1 MSGHVPPSNSA
12 WAPRAGYRR
21 HSYSPAHSPAE
32 RPPALDWTPQADRL
46 LRRGTVALWVLGVLG
61 VIGFLIVL
69 GVIYATAGQELS
81 RLLLPVVLA
90 LVPLHIVLAAVGW
103 IDRWEPE
110 PLGALAAAFLWGAGV
125 STVVSLVVNTSTT
138 VLVAQATGSLDGG
151 SMVSAVVTAPIVEEL
166 TKGLGVLILFLLRRR
181 SFNGAVDGLV
191 YAAVIAAG
199 FAFAENILYFV
210 QYSDVLLQTFI
221 MRGIA
226 SPFAH
231 VIFTACTG
239 IAIGSSARMRS
250 RLAWAWVT
258 PIGLAGAIVLHA
270 FWNGVLTAAPTL
282 YFLIAVP
289 FFIASVGLVVWLRWS
304 ERMTMRSRLGDYQRA
319 GWFAPA
325 EVTMITTGSGRAA
338 ARRWAKS
345 RGEPSRRA
353 MRDFL
358 AASSALAQLR
368 QQAIDGHAE
377 ADFATREQALL
388 RTVVESRRA
397 FAAQ

>member
-1 MSGHVPPSNSA
+1 MSDHVPPGSST

-21 HSYSPAHSPAE
+21 HTYRPAQPPAHPQTV
-32 RPPALDWTPQADRL
+32 DWTPQADRL
-46 LRRGTVALWVLGVLG
+46 LRRSAIALWVLGALG
-61 VIGFLIVL
+61 VVGFLIVL

-81 RLLLPVVLA
+81 RLLLPIALA
-90 LVPLHIVLAAVGW
+90 FVPLLIVLSAAGW

-125 STVVSLVVNTSTT
+125 STVVSLVVNTSAT

-151 SMVSAVVTAPIVEEL
+151 TMVSTVVTAPIIEEL
-166 TKGLGVLILFLLRRR
+166 TKGLGVLIIFLLRRR
-181 SFNGAVDGLV
+181 AFNGAVDGLV
-191 YAAVIAAG
+191 YASVIAGG

-210 QYSDVLLQTFI
+210 RYSDVIVQTFI

-250 RLAWAWVT
+250 RLAWVWVT
-258 PIGLAGAIVLHA
+258 PIGLAGAIILHA
-270 FWNGVLTAAPTL
+270 FWNGVLAAAPTL
-282 YFLIAVP
+282 YFLVAMP
-289 FFIASVGLVVWLRWS
+289 FFMASVGLVVWLRWS

-338 ARRWAKS
+338 ARRWAKG

-358 AASSALAQLR
+358 KASSALAQLR

-377 ADFATREQALL
+377 ADFATHEQALL
-388 RTVVESRRA
+388 RTVVESRKA
-397 FAAQ
+397 FTAR